1 MIQYLILQTNIIIN
15 VRQTIRRISRCQ
27 ELKGQVTLLVCPLI
41 FLFQSKF
48 CSLRSFA
55 TREYLLYA
63 RSSFLFLMYPYVW
76 SVLNASEVII

>member
-1 MIQYLILQTNIIIN
+1 MIQYLILQTIIIIN

-27 ELKGQVTLLVCPLI
+27 ELKGQVTLLVCLLI
-41 FLFQSKF
+41 FLFLSKF

-55 TREYLLYA
+55 TREYA
-63 RSSFLFLMYPYVW
+63 RSSFLFLMYSYVW